1 MQLTTYRLLPSRA
14 TILFLLGW
22 TYTAAD
28 KKQSKL
34 PCSRPKTG
42 RNLITSKTSGRFSIH
57 GVPYSEHSS
66 FPVSEVQ
73 STGAWNCCAMISF
86 VLF

>member
-28 KKQSKL
+28 KKRSKL
-34 PCSRPKTG
+34 PCSRPKLG
-42 RNLITSKTSGRFSIH
+42 GISTSKTSGRFSIH

-66 FPVSEVQ
+66 FPVSKVQ
-73 STGAWNCCAMISF
+73 STGHGT
-86 VLF
+86 VVR